1 MKDWLIALLPLLT
14 STAGI
19 GLISKIAIGIL
30 KKVAKKND
38 DKVKLLQ
45 NQNERLENENVALK
59 EQLAKNETFLK
70 ECLIE
75 TKAEVNEIKS
85 SIIESKNTNEEL
97 NKLVNQATTIRNE
110 LRTLLE
116 AKKE

>member
-1 MKDWLIALLPLLT
+1 MKDWLIALIPLLT
-14 STAGI
+14 SPAGI

-38 DKVKLLQ
+38 DKVKAIEK
-45 NQNERLENENVALK
+45 QNERLEAENIVLK
-59 EQLAKNETFLK
+59 EQLSKNETFFK

-75 TKAEVNEIKS
+75 TKTEVNELKLLV
-85 SIIESKNTNEEL
+85 IEKEKTNGEL
-97 NKLVNQATTIRNE
+97 EKLISQETTIKNE

>member
-38 DKVKLLQ
+38 DKIKAIEK
-45 NQNERLENENVALK
+45 QNERLEAENVALK
-59 EQLAKNETFLK
+59 EQLNKNETFFK

-75 TKAEVNEIKS
+75 TKAEVKELKALV
-85 SIIESKNTNEEL
+85 IEKEKTNEEL
-97 NKLVNQATTIRNE
+97 GKLINQETTVRNE